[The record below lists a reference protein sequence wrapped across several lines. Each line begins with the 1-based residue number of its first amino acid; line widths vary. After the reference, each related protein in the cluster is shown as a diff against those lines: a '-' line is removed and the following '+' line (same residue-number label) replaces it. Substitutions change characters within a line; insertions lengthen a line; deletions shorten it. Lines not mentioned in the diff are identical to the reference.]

1 MDLRSVS
8 GKIRAHKKAA
18 AGILLLLAAG
28 GFLYTKSVS
37 GLPAVSVEKAERE
50 TLEDVFTE
58 EGRIT
63 AGDTVRYIA
72 EVSGPVEKV
81 YAEKNRRVK
90 KGEVLF
96 TISDSAYASAME
108 AAESE
113 AAGYRA
119 QLEQTSVGQVMTAA
133 PTEYIETLEKRK
145 AAADAALKAAKS
157 SYEAGRALL
166 DSGAISQNAFA
177 ETEALYRK
185 AAAEAEEAGL
195 RFRESREMLKKLQES
210 GVGYEDLNRL
220 FYESETARI
229 KAALSAAEAEAS
241 FQKEQREKCTVMALE
256 DGIVTDLPVKELSFI
271 TAGQQAAV
279 ISEERGL
286 FAEADVLTSA
296 ALYIKEGDPVRAEI
310 SLKGKNLLLPGKV
323 TEVYDYAD
331 QGTSALG
338 LPEYRVHV
346 RAELQEGPEASHG
359 IEGYGADLK
368 FTLYRGE
375 NVLTVPAGA
384 VFETDG
390 KEYVYLASGGRA
402 VKTEVETEYKTAAR
416 AVIAGGLQEGSE
428 VIREADAE
436 GVFDGARIR
445 VRR

>member
-346 RAELQEGPEASHG
+346 RAELEEGPEASHG

>member
-1 MDLRSVS
+1 MALRSLFK
-8 GKIRAHKKAA
+8 KIRAHKKAA
-18 AGILLLLAAG
+18 AGVLALLAAG

-37 GLPAVSVEKAERE
+37 GLPSVLVEKAERE

-90 KGEVLF
+90 RGEVLF

-145 AAADAALKAAKS
+145 AAADAALKAARS

-166 DSGAISQNAFA
+166 DSGAVSQNDFA

-220 FYESETARI
+220 FYESETERI

-271 TAGQQAAV
+271 TAGQPAAV

-310 SLKGKNLLLPGKV
+310 SLKGKNLLLSGKV
-323 TEVYDYAD
+323 TEVYDYAE
-331 QGTSALG
+331 QKTSALG

-346 RAELQEGPEASHG
+346 RAELEEGPEASHG

-368 FTLYRGE
+368 LTLYRGE

-416 AVIAGGLQEGSE
+416 AVIAGGLQEDSE

-436 GVFDGARIR
+436 GIFDGARIR

>member
-1 MDLRSVS
+1 MDLRSVP

-145 AAADAALKAAKS
+145 AAANAALKAAKS

-210 GVGYEDLNRL
+210 GVGDEDLNRL

-229 KAALSAAEAEAS
+229 KAALSAVEAEAS

-346 RAELQEGPEASHG
+346 RAELEEGPEASHG

>member
-166 DSGAISQNAFA
+166 DSGAISQNVFA

-346 RAELQEGPEASHG
+346 RAELEEGPEASHG

-416 AVIAGGLQEGSE
+416 AAIAGGLQEGSE